1 MKLNV
6 KRTFLVG
13 FAFLLIS
20 MFWQVYDGTMSIILV
35 THFGLNQF
43 WSGVVLALDNVLA
56 LIFLPLFGAWS
67 DKTNSK
73 IGKRKPYILIGTIV
87 AAVVFIALGF
97 IDRYQLASLHALNIS
112 DVIKGTDNLFYFTVN
127 GVAQQFEYN
136 EVMMTYNAVREIVSS
151 GRAEYIFNNVTLPNW
166 YYLAAFISIL
176 FIVLLAMCSF
186 RTPAVSLMPDVT
198 IKPHRSKAN
207 AIINAMGTIGG
218 AVSLGLIAF
227 IGTMKSTNYDTFT
240 YLPLF
245 LVTSAMML
253 AMLVVFMLLV
263 KEVKWVEEMRR
274 ESLELGI
281 ETKES
286 DSVEKGT
293 KGEKMTPE
301 VRRSFLFILASVI
314 LWFFSYNAASS
325 KITLYSTEV
334 LGIANYSFPLMIG
347 FVSALIAYYPVG
359 IISTKIG
366 RRKTIMGGIL
376 VLVFGF
382 VLAFIAGIAF
392 FPEWLVF
399 AAMVFV
405 GVGWASINVN
415 SYPMVVEMSHGPNI
429 GVYTGYYYSASMFAQ
444 ILTPIISGAIMDAV
458 GMRWSLF
465 PYSIIFAIAAF
476 VTMFFVKHGEPKKIE
491 PIKVEAEAK

>member
-43 WSGVVLALDNVLA
+43 WSGVVLALDNILA

-67 DKTNSK
+67 DKTTWK
-73 IGKRKPYILIGTIV
+73 MGKRKPYILIGTIV
-87 AAVVFIALGF
+87 AALVFIALGF
-97 IDRYQLASLHALNIS
+97 VDKYQTAAITSLNIS
-112 DVIKGTDNLFYFTVN
+112 DIISYTVGDTEYFTYHVN
-127 GVAQQFEYN
+127 FVNQVAQSDAIS
-136 EVMMTYNAVREIVSS
+136 TVRELVSRS
-151 GRAEYIFNNVTLPNW
+151 RADYIFTNVTQPAW
-166 YYLAAFISIL
+166 YLLAIFIGIL
-176 FIVLLAMCSF
+176 FVVLLAMCSF

-218 AVSLGLIAF
+218 GISLGLVAF
-227 IGTMKSTNYDTFT
+227 IGTMKASNYTTFS
-240 YLPLF
+240 YFPLF
-245 LVTSAMML
+245 LVTSALML

-263 KEVKWVEEMRR
+263 KEVKWTEDMRR

-281 ETKES
+281 ETKET
-286 DSVEKGT
+286 DEIAKGS
-293 KGEKMTPE
+293 KGEKMSPE
-301 VRRSFLFILASVI
+301 VRKSFLFILASVV

-359 IISTKIG
+359 IISTKLG
-366 RRKTIMGGIL
+366 RRNTIMGGIL
-376 VLVFGF
+376 VLIVGF

-392 FPEWLVF
+392 FPDWLVF
-399 AAMVFV
+399 VAMVFV

-476 VTMFFVKHGEPKKIE
+476 VTMIFVKHGEPKHLEVK
-491 PIKVEAEAK
+491 PATTQAK